1 MTAAESLS
9 RTTDV
14 VRAAAVL
21 VRRGMV
27 QPSSPRSV
35 LRAARALRRFGTFGG
50 LAHYTAARY
59 GRRQAL
65 SDENIELSFAE
76 VDAQSNA
83 RARALADLCGSGP
96 VADERPREE
105 PTVVGLLRRSSV
117 EFLLDLAAANKAGV
131 RTVLL
136 NTGFAAP
143 ALADVC
149 AREHVAA
156 VLADDEFA
164 PLLGELDPGIVQLV
178 GPGMTELA
186 AGQAV
191 STPAAP
197 ARPGGLVLL
206 TSGTT
211 GAPKGA
217 PRERISALQSA
228 QLLDRIPWPQNS
240 AYVVAA
246 PLFHATGLATC
257 SLGLALGNR
266 VVLRRRFDARDTLHA
281 IHVHHAKAL
290 VVVPTMLSRILD
302 LPADVLRSVDTSSL
316 EVVFTAGSSLSPEL
330 CRRATG
336 LFGDVVYNLYGSTEV
351 ATAAVATP
359 AELRRAPG
367 TVGRPPVGCTIA
379 AYDDR
384 DRRITDPYTVGTIYV
399 SSGLSFGGY
408 TDGRHK
414 KSLDGL
420 LSSGDTGHFDH
431 EGLWFIDGRDDDM
444 VVCGGENVYPLEIEN
459 LLAEVPGVREVAVI
473 GVPDTDFG
481 MCLRAFVVRGGD
493 EGTGA
498 ELDADRI
505 RNAVRSRLARHK
517 VPRDVV
523 FLDALPRNETGK
535 VVKRTLV
542 DMEKS

>member
-1 MTAAESLS
+1 MTVGENIS
-9 RTTDV
+9 RATDM

-27 QPSSPRSV
+27 QPTRPRDV
-35 LRAARALRRFGTFGG
+35 LGAARALRRFGTFGG

-59 GRRQAL
+59 GPRQAL
-65 SDENIELSFAE
+65 SDENIQLSFGE
-76 VDAQSNA
+76 VDEQSNA
-83 RARALADLCGSGP
+83 RARALANLGGAGT
-96 VADERPREE
+96 VADERSREV

-117 EFLLDLAAANKAGV
+117 DFVLDLAAANKAGV

-136 NTGFAAP
+136 NVGFAAP
-143 ALADVC
+143 QLADVC
-149 AREHVAA
+149 TRERVTA

-164 PLLGELDPGIVQLV
+164 PLLNELDPGIVQVV
-178 GPGMTELA
+178 GSGMAELA
-186 AGQAV
+186 AGRSV
-191 STPAAP
+191 SAPAPP

-217 PRERISALQSA
+217 PRERISPLQSA
-228 QLLDRIPWPQNS
+228 QLLDRIPWPRDS

-266 VVLRRRFDARDTLHA
+266 VVLRRRFDPRDTLQA
-281 IHVHHAKAL
+281 IHVHHARAL

-302 LPADVLRSVDTSSL
+302 LPPDVLQSFDTSCL

-330 CRRATG
+330 YRRATR
-336 LFGDVVYNLYGSTEV
+336 LFGEVVYNLYGSTEV

-384 DRRITDPYTVGTIYV
+384 DRRITDPGTVGTVYV

-420 LSSGDTGHFDH
+420 LSSGDTGHFDD
-431 EGLWFIDGRDDDM
+431 EGLWFIDGRDDEM
-444 VVCGGENVYPLEIEN
+444 VVCGGENVYPLEVEN
-459 LLAEVPGVREVAVI
+459 VLAEVPGVREVAVI
-473 GVPDTDFG
+473 GVPDPDFG
-481 MCLRAFVVRGGD
+481 MCLRAFIVRSD
-493 EGTGA
+493 AVGA
-498 ELDADRI
+498 AAAPDADRI
-505 RNAVRSRLARHK
+505 RSAVRSRLARHK

-523 FLDALPRNETGK
+523 FLEALPRNETGK
-535 VVKRTLV
+535 VVKRALV